1 MALKPLSDHVV
12 VRRLEKEAKSEGGI
26 VLPDVA
32 KDKPQ
37 LGEIIAVGPGKWDE
51 EGKHRIALDVK
62 KGDKVV
68 FSKYSGNEFKFKGEE
83 LLILDQ
89 DSILAVVEG

>member
-1 MALKPLSDHVV
+1 MALKPLSDHVI
-12 VRRLEKEAKSEGGI
+12 VRRIEREAKTEGGI

-37 LGEIIAVGPGKWDE
+37 LGEVLAVGPGKLE
-51 EGKHRIALDVK
+51 EGKRIPLDVK
-62 KGDKVV
+62 KGDRVV

-83 LLILDQ
+83 LLILDE
-89 DSILAVVEG
+89 DSILAVVED

>member
-12 VRRLEKEAKSEGGI
+12 VRRIERESKTEGGI
-26 VLPDVA
+26 VLPDIA

-37 LGEIIAVGPGKWDE
+37 LGEIIAVGPGKLE
-51 EGKHRIALDVK
+51 EGKRIPLDVK
-62 KGDKVV
+62 KGDRVV
-68 FSKYSGNEFKFKGEE
+68 FSKYSGNEFKYKGEE

-89 DSILAVVEG
+89 DSILAVVED

>member
-12 VRRLEKEAKSEGGI
+12 VRRIEKEAKTEGGI

-37 LGEIIAVGPGKWDE
+37 LGEIIAVGPGKYDE
-51 EGKHRIALDVK
+51 DGKHRIPLDVK

-68 FSKYSGNEFKFKGEE
+68 FSKYSGNEFKYKGEE

-89 DSILAVVEG
+89 DSILAIVEG